1 MSAGP
6 GVVVKLT
13 KYISANMYWGIPIG
27 KSFYDYATGPNNPYN
42 RRSCRFHFMVTSNI
56 L

>member
-13 KYISANMYWGIPIG
+13 KYISANLYWGFPIG
-27 KSFYDYATGPNNPYN
+27 S
-42 RRSCRFHFMVTSNI
+42 RRHMDFAGRTYRDDCRFHFTVTSNI